1 MTFTKFIGAEKTI
14 LGAEISVK
22 AVSLVV
28 MLNIELALKRYALQT
43 KVLSYDQNISARQ
56 AET

>member
-28 MLNIELALKRYALQT
+28 MLNIELALKKYALQT